1 MATFDVVFEGGG
13 AKGIAFAGALEV
25 LSQRGHRLG
34 RVLGTSAGAI
44 TATLCAA
51 GFTPAD
57 MLAAVQERVNGKPR
71 FATFLDA
78 PTRASFRED
87 LLERSLFLQMLAAVD
102 VPLVPETLERTFDRA
117 LLRALLAHPFYAQLF
132 SFVEFGGFFAGER
145 FLEWIREKLGVKGI
159 GPEDTLL
166 TFHQR
171 TGADLSLVV
180 SDTTEMEMLVL
191 NHRTAPGVP
200 VAWAVRMSMSIPFV
214 WQEVVWRAEWG
225 PYLGRDKTGNVIVD
239 GGLLSNFPMRLIA
252 TSDEAVR
259 RIMGEAG
266 PSESLNLGLLIDEN
280 LEVPGAP
287 PAPTGQAALVQ
298 FPVVRR
304 VARLVDTMM
313 GAWDSDMI
321 RRFADQICRLPAK
334 GYGTLEFDMAGARL
348 DRLLEAARAAMA
360 AHLKSRLL

>member
-1 MATFDVVFEGGG
+1 
-13 AKGIAFAGALEV
+13 
-25 LSQRGHRLG
+25 
-34 RVLGTSAGAI
+34 
-44 TATLCAA
+44 
-51 GFTPAD
+51 
-57 MLAAVQERVNGKPR
+57 
-71 FATFLDA
+71 
-78 PTRASFRED
+78 
-87 LLERSLFLQMLAAVD
+87 
-102 VPLVPETLERTFDRA
+102 
-117 LLRALLAHPFYAQLF
+117 
-132 SFVEFGGFFAGER
+132 
-145 FLEWIREKLGVKGI
+145 
-159 GPEDTLL
+159 
-166 TFHQR
+166 
-171 TGADLSLVV
+171 
-180 SDTTEMEMLVL
+180 
-191 NHRTAPGVP
+191 
-200 VAWAVRMSMSIPFV
+200 
-214 WQEVVWRAEWG
+214 
-225 PYLGRDKTGNVIVD
+225 
-239 GGLLSNFPMRLIA
+239 MRLIA

-287 PAPTGQAALVQ
+287 PAPTWQAALVQ

>member
-25 LSQRGHRLG
+25 LHQRGHRLG

-44 TATLCAA
+44 SAALCAA

-57 MLAAVQERVNGKPR
+57 MLAAVGERVNGKPR
-71 FATFLDA
+71 FSTFMDM

-87 LLERSLFLQMLAAVD
+87 LIERSLFLEKLAAVD
-102 VPLVPETLERTFDRA
+102 VPFVPEALERKFDRA
-117 LLRALLAHPFYAQLF
+117 FLNALLTNPFYAQLF
-132 SFVEFGGFFAGER
+132 SFVEFGGFFGGQA
-145 FLEWIREKLGVKGI
+145 FLAWIQEKLATKGI
-159 GPEDTLL
+159 GPGDTLL
-166 TFHQR
+166 AFHNK
-171 TGADLSLVV
+171 TGADLSLMV
-180 SDTTEMEMLVL
+180 SDTTDMELLVL
-191 NHRTAPGVP
+191 NHRTVPGVP

-214 WQEVVWRAEWG
+214 WQEVVWRQEWG
-225 PYLGRDKTGNVIVD
+225 PYVNRNKTNNVIVD

-252 TSDEAVR
+252 TSDEKVR
-259 RIMGEAG
+259 EIMGGAS

-280 LEVPGAP
+280 LPVPGAP
-287 PAPTGQAALVQ
+287 ATAKT
-298 FPVVRR
+298 PVGFTTLPVIQR
-304 VARLVDTMM
+304 VSRLIDTMM

-334 GYGTLEFDMAGARL
+334 GYGTLEFDMQGQRL
-348 DRLLEAARAAMA
+348 DLLLQAARDAMA